1 MQRQRKKTRTTWET
15 DEEDGH
21 LGGAAPKSASSSMS
35 SFLGMEELQRYSP
48 LTSVPAPIS
57 LAGREPKEG
66 SRVENPGAESIKA
79 GGEPGHIGPEESM
92 NPREHCQ
99 ESECFAH
106 LRDSEHFAHFNISDS
121 LEVHS
126 TNSLEVHSTTHLS
139 AETSIFQ
146 FHFECEALES
156 IQQNRHLP
164 QGLAKSRTGA
174 KNESDG
180 ENDFEIPECW
190 RETEKTKFCRFTAF
204 IKLMFNGVTGA
215 RRVPSDEAAN
225 AETPGGVQTKIEDDI
240 ENDIENGLK
249 SSKAKIDSD
258 ENSNGGDVSENF
270 KAKIGS
276 DENFEGGGSFGKS
289 KIS

>member
-1 MQRQRKKTRTTWET
+1 
-15 DEEDGH
+15 
-21 LGGAAPKSASSSMS
+21 
-35 SFLGMEELQRYSP
+35 
-48 LTSVPAPIS
+48 
-57 LAGREPKEG
+57 
-66 SRVENPGAESIKA
+66 
-79 GGEPGHIGPEESM
+79 M

-204 IKLMFNGVTGA
+204 IKLMFNGATGA
-215 RRVPSDEAAN
+215 QRVPPDEATN

-240 ENDIENGLK
+240 ENGIENGLN
-249 SSKAKIDSD
+249 SSKAT
-258 ENSNGGDVSENF
+258 
-270 KAKIGS
+270 IGS
-276 DENFEGGGSFGKS
+276 D
-289 KIS
+289 

>member
-1 MQRQRKKTRTTWET
+1 
-15 DEEDGH
+15 
-21 LGGAAPKSASSSMS
+21 MS

-66 SRVENPGAESIKA
+66 SRVENQGAESVKA

-106 LRDSEHFAHFNISDS
+106 LRDSKHFAHFNISDS

-146 FHFECEALES
+146 SHFECEALES
-156 IQQNRHLP
+156 IQHNRHLP

-180 ENDFEIPECW
+180 ENDVEISRMLEGNREDKILPIHSIHQAHVQW
-190 RETEKTKFCRFTAF
+190 RHGSTARP
-204 IKLMFNGVTGA
+204 V
-215 RRVPSDEAAN
+215 
-225 AETPGGVQTKIEDDI
+225 
-240 ENDIENGLK
+240 
-249 SSKAKIDSD
+249 
-258 ENSNGGDVSENF
+258 
-270 KAKIGS
+270 
-276 DENFEGGGSFGKS
+276 
-289 KIS
+289 